1 MKMMRVMVLWKTSFA
16 ILCGFAFLIFN
27 LFFFLWCSFFLFTMS
42 TELLLHSVMADL

>member
-27 LFFFLWCSFFLFTMS
+27 FFFFVVFFFLFTMS